1 MSMIEMKP
9 IEVSDENIERQNM
22 EEVKQLSKDTQDIK
36 ECMETINLYLEDQYV
51 YVETVEQSTEDTE
64 NMLVNVDETL
74 DECSSSS
81 RIILFIQSTMIIVG
95 TSLVGIFLLSCT
107 R

>member
-1 MSMIEMKP
+1 MKP

-51 YVETVEQSTEDTE
+51 YVESVEQSTEDTE

-74 DECSSSS
+74 DECTSSS
-81 RIILFIQSTMIIVG
+81 RIMLFIQSTMIIIG
-95 TSLVGIFLLSCT
+95 TSLVGIFLISCT

>member
-51 YVETVEQSTEDTE
+51 YVESVEQSTEDTD

-74 DECSSSS
+74 DECSSGS

>member
-1 MSMIEMKP
+1 MIEMKP